1 MSSHAQ
7 LARPVRP
14 TPSPGGRWSDR
25 PLSLP
30 DELPALALVLAAS
43 LACRLI
49 FLDRVPANVM
59 PDEADNLRDVVWIL
73 AGKGPEFIGLD
84 WTQLP
89 ALNAHLMAAF
99 VRVFG
104 LTVVGMRM
112 VVVFTSTLAL
122 VPFYLLVRRISASG
136 PALMATLMFSTS
148 LWYLNFSRTAW
159 PNIHVVLFGLLA
171 TWLVVEAAERGRW
184 FLWGLAGVAASL
196 LLYGYY
202 AGRATFAALLL
213 CMAVLVADSR
223 GRRVAVATGA
233 VGALVVALLLFFPM
247 WQKLSE
253 NWEYSNTRMESVF
266 IFHQDPPYLGERDP
280 ARLVVLQAERTL
292 RGFLLLDGSLF
303 QTPRYTPAGSP
314 PVDYVTGALFLGGL
328 ILGLRLFRASSL
340 WYILFFLPLLATQL
354 FSINTPDTARAIVV
368 VPAIYA
374 FVAVAL
380 DYLWRGASRLRMSW
394 LVPVACVLI
403 AAFNIWWYFDWSA
416 APATALARQ
425 PAVEYGEFDR
435 WLAEQRGRAER
446 GEPGFT
452 VTEWH
457 EIRKLPSRS

>member
-1 MSSHAQ
+1 MSSQ
-7 LARPVRP
+7 TQVARPVDP
-14 TPSPGGRWSDR
+14 TPSPGDRWTDR
-25 PLSLP
+25 SLSLP
-30 DELPALALVLAAS
+30 EELPALALVLAAS

-59 PDEADNLRDVVWIL
+59 PDEADNLRDVIWIL
-73 AGKGPEFIGLD
+73 AGKGPDFIGLD

-89 ALNAHLMAAF
+89 ALNAYLMAAF
-99 VRVFG
+99 VRIFG

-122 VPFYLLVRRISASG
+122 IPFYFLIRRISARG

-159 PNIHVVLFGLLA
+159 PNVHVVLFGLLA
-171 TWLVVEAAERGRW
+171 TWLVVEASERGLW
-184 FLWGLAGVAASL
+184 ILWGLAGVAASL

-213 CMAVLVADSR
+213 CMALLVAASR
-223 GRRVAVATGA
+223 GRRVEVATG
-233 VGALVVALLLFFPM
+233 VVWALVIALLLFFPM
-247 WQKLSE
+247 WQELSE
-253 NWEYSNTRMESVF
+253 NWEYANTRMESVS

-280 ARLVVLQAERTL
+280 VRLVALQAERTL

-303 QTPRYTPAGSP
+303 QTPRYTPAGST
-314 PVDYVTGALFLGGL
+314 PVDYATGALFLGGL
-328 ILGLRLFRASSL
+328 ILGLRLLRASFL
-340 WYILFFLPLLATQL
+340 WYILFFVPLLSTQL

-368 VPAIYA
+368 VPAVYS
-374 FVAVAL
+374 FVALSV
-380 DYLWRGASRLRMSW
+380 DHLWRGSSRWRVGW
-394 LVPVACVLI
+394 LVPAACLLI
-403 AAFNIWWYFDWSA
+403 AAFNLWWYFDWSA

-425 PAVEYGEFDR
+425 PAVEYEEFDR
-435 WLAEQRGRAER
+435 WLAEQQGRLER

-457 EIRKLPSRS
+457 EIRKPPSHR

>member
-1 MSSHAQ
+1 
-7 LARPVRP
+7 
-14 TPSPGGRWSDR
+14 
-25 PLSLP
+25 
-30 DELPALALVLAAS
+30 
-43 LACRLI
+43 
-49 FLDRVPANVM
+49 
-59 PDEADNLRDVVWIL
+59 
-73 AGKGPEFIGLD
+73 
-84 WTQLP
+84 
-89 ALNAHLMAAF
+89 
-99 VRVFG
+99 
-104 LTVVGMRM
+104 
-112 VVVFTSTLAL
+112 
-122 VPFYLLVRRISASG
+122 
-136 PALMATLMFSTS
+136 
-148 LWYLNFSRTAW
+148 
-159 PNIHVVLFGLLA
+159 
-171 TWLVVEAAERGRW
+171 
-184 FLWGLAGVAASL
+184 
-196 LLYGYY
+196 
-202 AGRATFAALLL
+202 
-213 CMAVLVADSR
+213 
-223 GRRVAVATGA
+223 
-233 VGALVVALLLFFPM
+233 
-247 WQKLSE
+247 
-253 NWEYSNTRMESVF
+253 
-266 IFHQDPPYLGERDP
+266 QDPPYLGERDL

-368 VPAIYA
+368 IPAIYA